1 MLVHLALYGGGIQKN
16 YAKTANL
23 TPGPSQ
29 MDFFN
34 IYFTPPPPHGFSLV
48 VPHIILNG
56 IAIHLWPLPVYY
68 SAYTTFKTQVA
79 IYAIHRDKAQ
89 LCRVMWVFFKFI
101 LVTLSRLFEK
111 IKSLNAIFCVLS
123 YDKLHTGCM
132 RNMTSQQ
139 NQLMPRNPAWER
151 SAF

>member
-1 MLVHLALYGGGIQKN
+1 MGAGYRKTMLKLQIWPPAHPRWI
-16 YAKTANL
+16 
-23 TPGPSQ
+23 
-29 MDFFN
+29 FFN